1 MENGAKSAIVDF
13 ERPCLYSWGMDIQT
27 LLSRRSTAIK
37 NLIAPGPS
45 PEQVELILRAASR
58 VPDHNKLAP
67 WWFVTFEGEARVK
80 FGEVLRKAYLLEDKD
95 AAPAKLDLEAEK
107 FTRAPLVIAVVS
119 RIKEGKAPQWEQILS
134 AGGACH
140 NLCLAANALGFGF
153 NWVSEWPA
161 FNEEVRSALGCD
173 ERDNIAGFIYIGTQ
187 GEKSE
192 ERERPTLEHIV
203 TAWSD
208 GYAPNKGDGYART
221 GAGLPK
227 TGFISP
233 KS

>member
-1 MENGAKSAIVDF
+1 
-13 ERPCLYSWGMDIQT
+13 MDIQD

-37 NLIAPGPS
+37 NLASPAPS
-45 PEQVELILRAASR
+45 LEQIETILRAASR

-67 WWFVTFEGEARVK
+67 WWFVTFEGDARAQ

-107 FTRAPLVIAVVS
+107 FLRAPLVIAVIS

-134 AGGACH
+134 AGAACH
-140 NLCLAANALGFGF
+140 NLCLAANALGFGS
-153 NWVSEWPA
+153 NWISEWPA
-161 FNEEVRSALGCD
+161 FNEEVRAALGCD
-173 ERDNIAGFIYIGTQ
+173 DRDNIAGFIYIGTQ
-187 GEKSE
+187 VEKPE
-192 ERERPTLEHIV
+192 ERERPALEDIV
-203 TAWSD
+203 ASWSENFT
-208 GYAPNKGDGYART
+208 PNKGDTYGRE

-227 TGFISP
+227 TGFTSP